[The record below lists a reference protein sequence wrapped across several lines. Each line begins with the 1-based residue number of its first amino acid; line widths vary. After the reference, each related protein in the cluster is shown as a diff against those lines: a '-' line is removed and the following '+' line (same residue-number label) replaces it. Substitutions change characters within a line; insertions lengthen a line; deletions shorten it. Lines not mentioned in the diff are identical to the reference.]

1 MRVGVAGLGKM
12 GSIFAERLLAARHEV
27 AVWNRTA
34 AKAER
39 LASENGA
46 KACATPADLVG
57 AADLIITMVA
67 DAPALADVFEGA
79 EGLLSVDCSGT
90 LFVEMSTVLPRTHI
104 DLEKSIEAKGGK
116 LLECPVGGSV
126 NVARDGRLLGFAG
139 GSTEDLE
146 RARPVVEHLCRQVD
160 HAGPMGA
167 GAGLKLAINLPLAIY
182 WQSLGEALALC
193 ERFDYDPEFLMGV
206 IGESSGGPNVLKVRG
221 PAIVRTLKGE
231 DVPVTADLATIR
243 KDLGLMLEEAR
254 HNGHAS
260 PLVEQTMASF
270 DRAIERGLGGID
282 CSAFPAYWARKGAG
296 AA

>member
-1 MRVGVAGLGKM
+1 MRIGVAGLGKM
-12 GSIFAERLLAARHEV
+12 GSIFAERLIAAGHEV

-34 AKAER
+34 SKAKDFAAEK
-39 LASENGA
+39 GA
-46 KACATPADLVG
+46 KACANPAELAAASDLV
-57 AADLIITMVA
+57 ITMVT
-67 DAPALADVFEGA
+67 DAAALAEVFEG
-79 EGLLSVDCSGT
+79 EGGLLSADLSGK
-90 LFVEMSTVLPRTHI
+90 LVVEMSTVLPQTHV
-104 DLEKSIEAKGGK
+104 DLQKAVEAKGGR

-139 GSTEDLE
+139 GSAEDLE
-146 RARPVVEHLCRQVD
+146 RARPVLEQLCRQVD

-167 GAGLKLAINLPLAIY
+167 GAGLKLAINLPLLVY
-182 WQSLGEALALC
+182 WQALGEALALC
-193 ERFDYDPEFLMGV
+193 ERFNYDPEFLMGV
-206 IGESSGGPNVLKVRG
+206 IGESSGGTNVLKVRG

-231 DVPVTADLATIR
+231 EVPVTADITTLR
-243 KDLGLMLEEAR
+243 KDLSLMLEEAR
-254 HNGHAS
+254 MAGHES